1 MKHGQSLDAKKTAD
15 DIIWEILR
23 VAQFLQSEC
32 RASIKCIFLLP
43 IMPRY
48 IQGQVDKREQIC
60 NYNAVAEQVNSGLR
74 NVLENDDVIKFF
86 HAGKKFNFSGES
98 YIYRAEQFDDDGIHL
113 KMGQSPD
120 GALSLITTARRSK
133 RPERHAYYFCL
144 ILYHTIIPHFVSI
157 HEVLSYKNNFLIL
170 CLLLYHEV
178 LPSIL
183 ISFIYLS
190 MQLSNCILYYFRR
203 YCWWYIY
210 LLF

>member
-1 MKHGQSLDAKKTAD
+1 MDAKKTAD
-15 DIIWEILR
+15 DIIQEILR

-43 IMPRY
+43 IMPHY

-60 NYNAVAEQVNSGLR
+60 NYNAVAEQVNCGLQTL
-74 NVLENDDVIKFF
+74 LENDVIKFF
-86 HAGKKFNFSGES
+86 HAGKKCHYTGES
-98 YIYRAEQFDDDGIHL
+98 YIHRAEQFDDDGIHL

-120 GALSLITTARRSK
+120 GALSLITTARRRRK

-157 HEVLSYKNNFLIL
+157 HEVLPYKNNFLIL
-170 CLLLYHEV
+170 C
-178 LPSIL
+178 
-183 ISFIYLS
+183 
-190 MQLSNCILYYFRR
+190 QLLYYFGR

-210 LLF
+210 ILF